1 MGSMDG
7 QGRGP
12 LLSRAR
18 VGGGLTLA
26 AVVVALMPRALLS
39 GEAFYERDLTFDWV
53 TQVEV
58 FVRCVASGS
67 WPLWDNAKAFGQ
79 PLLANPDAQ
88 ILYPP
93 TWLNLVVRPW
103 TYYTLFV
110 AAHLMVAGLGAAALA
125 RALGAP
131 RGAAGGGGAPDTA
144 VARLLSGLRFNAA
157 ASA

>member
-1 MGSMDG
+1 MI
-7 QGRGP
+7 
-12 LLSRAR
+12 LLI
-18 VGGGLTLA
+18 
-26 AVVVALMPRALLS
+26 PRALLL
-39 GEAFYERDLTFDWV
+39 GEAFYERDLAFDWV

-58 FVRCVASGS
+58 FVRSVTSGS

-110 AAHLMVAGLGAAALA
+110 AAHLLLAGIGASLLA
-125 RALGAP
+125 RAFGAS
-131 RGAAGGGGAPDTA
+131 RGAAVAAGALFMASGP
-144 VARLLSGLRFNAA
+144 LLSLVNLWHHF
-157 ASA
+157 ASAAWIPWVALGAEATA